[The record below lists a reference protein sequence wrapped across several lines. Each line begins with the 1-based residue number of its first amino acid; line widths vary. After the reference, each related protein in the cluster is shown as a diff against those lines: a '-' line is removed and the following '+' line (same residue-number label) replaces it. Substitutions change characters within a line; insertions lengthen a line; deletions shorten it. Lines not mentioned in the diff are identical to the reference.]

1 LEYFTEPIKLSTW
14 TFLIKKN
21 CKYGKIRLSGI
32 YGMNG
37 QQFLSLQ
44 IFTMSYKFQELKNF
58 SMENILHYLAIKH
71 TSKNILFEGKS
82 GANIRKFS

>member
-1 LEYFTEPIKLSTW
+1 
-14 TFLIKKN
+14 
-21 CKYGKIRLSGI
+21 
-32 YGMNG
+32 MNG